1 MRAMQMN
8 PKTTTA
14 LLFVTAMTS
23 GAIAGDTVTFELIP
37 DALSANDLTPDG
49 RYVVG
54 QASNQLYRY
63 DTVSGEMLFLPA
75 PATDAVAISDD
86 GSVILGE
93 IINEKLNVSE
103 AAIWNEADNTWTGLG
118 VLDTCDFF
126 GTSAY
131 ELSADGTAATG
142 LAWNGCSGRG
152 FLWTES
158 EGMQELQ
165 GLANGNCRS
174 SVMSADGTRF
184 GGFAQG
190 SFSRTPAIWDDTLAG
205 ELLDPP
211 NGDLLGEVH
220 GMSDDGTQLLCEW
233 DGDAAIVADGGVEVL
248 GMGSVY
254 PGWTGIPMDI
264 ADDGTVV
271 GFDIIQTLRIAWI
284 QPQGMGMLQ
293 DLEVWIEANGGD
305 VPDNIDLQVVQA
317 VSSNGRK
324 LIGHGAFTGAWLVT
338 IAGDCPADTNDDG
351 TVDVQDLVNVILAWG
366 TDDAN
371 ADVNADGVVDVQDLV
386 DVIVAWGSCD

>member
-1 MRAMQMN
+1 MN
-8 PKTTTA
+8 QTTLITTLLAGAVA
-14 LLFVTAMTS
+14 LPVSSVVAQ
-23 GAIAGDTVTFELIP
+23 DVTFEMIP
-37 DALSANDLTPDG
+37 GAESANDMSPDG

-54 QASNQLYRY
+54 SRFNDLYRY
-63 DTVSGEMLFLPA
+63 DTVSGEMLILPP
-75 PATDAVAISDD
+75 PAYDAVAVSDD
-86 GSVILGE
+86 GSVILGSMSDE
-93 IINEKLNVSE
+93 QGVSV
-103 AAIWNEADNTWTGLG
+103 AAIWYEDTNEWTSLG
-118 VLDTCDFF
+118 YLDTC
-126 GTSAY
+126 GSGSSAY
-131 ELSADGTAATG
+131 ELSGDGTVATG
-142 LAWNGCSGRG
+142 LSWNTCSGRG
-152 FLWTES
+152 FYWTE
-158 EGMQELQ
+158 ETGMLELQ

-233 DGDAAIVADGGVEVL
+233 DGDAAIVTDGGVEVL

-305 VPDNIDLQVVQA
+305 VPDSIDLQVVQA

-351 TVDVQDLVNVILAWG
+351 TVDVQDLVNVITAWG

-371 ADVNADGVVDVQDLV
+371 ADVNTDGIVDVQDLV
-386 DVIVAWGSCD
+386 AIITAWGSC